1 MMAKRRIMVADRS
14 ALFAR
19 GVSELLT
26 ARGYEVVGVAST
38 AEELLALAAAHPEA
52 MVLVDELLG
61 GETDPDFIRELAA
74 QRPEQSIVALN
85 GTGRVDDV
93 IAALAAGV
101 AGVINRNAGEDHIF
115 AAIDVV
121 AGGGL
126 VLCSDTVASLREQL
140 TEVFELMSLRTLR
153 RLALTERE
161 MELLRLLPTAL
172 TLGQIASQLHVSR
185 KTAQNNASSLYRK
198 LGAVTRS
205 EAVAEAITHGLLAPR
220 LHPRS
225 PADSDEG

>member
-1 MMAKRRIMVADRS
+1 MMVNRRIMVADRS

-19 GVSELLT
+19 GVGELLT
-26 ARGYEVVGVAST
+26 ARGYEVVAIAST
-38 AEELLALAAAHPEA
+38 AEELLTLAPAHPEA

-61 GETDPDFIRELAA
+61 GEADGDFIRELAA
-74 QRPEQSIVALN
+74 QRPERSIVALN
-85 GTGRVDDV
+85 GTGHADDV

-126 VLCSDTVASLREQL
+126 VLCSDTVATLRDQL
-140 TEVFELMSLRTLR
+140 TEVFELMSLRTVR

-161 MELLRLLPTAL
+161 LELLQLLPTAL

-198 LGAVTRS
+198 LGVVTRS
-205 EAVAEAITHGLLAPR
+205 EAVAEAITHGILAPR

-225 PADSDEG
+225 PARSDGG

>member
-1 MMAKRRIMVADRS
+1 MMANRRILVADRS

-38 AEELLALAAAHPEA
+38 TEELLALAPAHPDA
-52 MVLVDELLG
+52 MVLVDEVLG
-61 GETDPDFIRELAA
+61 GETDPDFIRALAA
-74 QRPEQSIVALN
+74 QQPERSIMALN
-85 GTGRVDDV
+85 GTGRADDV

-121 AGGGL
+121 AEGGL
-126 VLCSDTVASLREQL
+126 VLCSDTVATLRDQL
-140 TEVFELMSLRTLR
+140 TEVFELMSLRTVR

-185 KTAQNNASSLYRK
+185 KTVQNNASSLYRK
-198 LGAVTRS
+198 LGVATRS
-205 EAVAEAITHGLLAPR
+205 EAVAETVTLGLLAPQMHR
-220 LHPRS
+220 R
-225 PADSDEG
+225 